1 MTTITFEEI
10 YLWNSFSQI
19 CCFSLFKGLEFHSG
33 ESTSG
38 MTSEKERMHK
48 KESKETERMKERKKE
63 RKKEKK
69 RKKGRMHKNE
79 CRERK

>member
-1 MTTITFEEI
+1 MTTITIEEI

-63 RKKEKK
+63 RKKEREKK
-69 RKKGRMHKNE
+69 K
-79 CRERK
+79 ERKNAQE

>member
-63 RKKEKK
+63 RKKEREKK
-69 RKKGRMHKNE
+69 K
-79 CRERK
+79 ERKNAQE

>member
-48 KESKETERMKERKKE
+48 KESKETERMKEIKKE
-63 RKKEKK
+63 RKKEREKK
-69 RKKGRMHKNE
+69 K
-79 CRERK
+79 ERKNAQE